1 MTPLPVARKN
11 EEHTSHR
18 GSMTPSWA
26 QSRVRSA
33 AGRLLPPNNGGSR
46 AEAGDGWAATGRRQ
60 RRPMAA
66 ARHPG
71 SVGVGGK
78 MFFVN
83 RSGFVISELSLN

>member
-33 AGRLLPPNNGGSR
+33 AGRLLPPVAPR
-46 AEAGDGWAATGRRQ
+46 DAIADGYGTGPGYTNTIPGLRPRIRTAAT
-60 RRPMAA
+60 
-66 ARHPG
+66 
-71 SVGVGGK
+71 SK
-78 MFFVN
+78 
-83 RSGFVISELSLN
+83 L